1 MKKIYICKRDCE
13 TGGVKL
19 SMFFESSKKSLI
31 RLCRVPLFVAVAVAM
46 VVVACTDKKPDS
58 PSSPIVETPEE
69 PSVTDG
75 FKLIGS
81 ADDSVY
87 LGANVL
93 SAPAGERPQMLV
105 LFDYNFWFSKNEVTC
120 GEYKSVMDGRGFVP
134 ECESDSLPVT
144 DVTFYDAVLFANE
157 KSKALD
163 LDTAYRYTAVT
174 KDNLGHCT
182 FLEGYAFD
190 PQSAGARL
198 PTEAEWMYVSRW
210 HWDVQHSWNAENSED
225 KPHEVCSAQQGD
237 AICDMAGNVMEWVND
252 WYANLRDTTLMN
264 FAGAPDGGHQGK
276 RIVKGGSFR
285 TPASGML
292 RYSRGDVYTVT
303 SSTHAEYVG
312 FRLAMGAI
320 PRAVWMN
327 DKGYAGNSRFV
338 VVSNS
343 AKLRGKTGSYNVK
356 LAFRNDLTG
365 NLAYIDYSSG
375 VPRVEEIVDTFDVYH
390 PDISPNGKLV
400 AFCTGIEGVDGKS
413 HVYVRSLDAIW
424 SYFTKL
430 NVDGAAIPRWRVLDS
445 GDTVIV
451 FVTSAANNK
460 DDASFR
466 SQTTWQVPFSRGSFG
481 VPQKLFEG
489 AYHGGVSDDNRLA
502 VTGAS
507 KLRAR
512 IEDSSG
518 AVRDEV
524 WYEGEQACNASLA
537 RDGSKRT
544 LFLDFGG
551 KTGREFVG
559 QDYGT
564 HERLLI
570 ADSTG
575 KLIESIGAPAGFSFD
590 HTEWAHDATRR
601 PGEKYV
607 VTSIANPEGRHGWV
621 VLVDVSDS
629 SMIELVEGEDMWH
642 PALWT
647 QEAGDAIQTDLDL
660 DSAGV
665 YCSIGAGEP
674 PYMLRYKLELL
685 WTYKDTANVVILGS
699 SRPLMGLVPALFSED
714 FFVINMAN
722 VPNMVYVSKYL
733 FENYVLPHV
742 KNLKYLI
749 VSLDIDLWY
758 HSERSDYNFFYNEY
772 KMYPGYVYDANH
784 NFWQDRVPKGLAE
797 VVQSSF
803 GSDFYAGYFRDEM
816 GYVRFNPKSWED
828 LPVVEYD
835 STWMD
840 FASDSYYEAFAHL
853 EEIIE
858 LAESNGIYVI
868 GIVFPQNPNFQ
879 KTGSFGRYGPRR
891 SEAPGLLQG
900 IADLSKKHP
909 NFIFMDENKMGNH
922 DFLGDVCNDKD
933 HLAYTGA
940 VKMTARIDSLLHTL
954 K

>member
-1 MKKIYICKRDCE
+1 MILE
-13 TGGVKL
+13 GVK
-19 SMFFESSKKSLI
+19 KRTI
-31 RLCRVPLFVAVAVAM
+31 RFCRVPLFAAIAFVAVIS
-46 VVVACTDKKPDS
+46 ACTDKESTEP
-58 PSSPIVETPEE
+58 PSPIVEDPEK
-69 PSVTDG
+69 PAVTDG

-87 LGANVL
+87 LGANLASV
-93 SAPAGERPQMLV
+93 PAGDRPQMLV
-105 LFDYNFWFSKNEVTC
+105 RFDYNFWFSKHEVTC
-120 GEYKSVMDGRGFVP
+120 GEYRSVMDGHGFVP
-134 ECESDSLPVT
+134 ECEGDSLPVA

-157 KSKALD
+157 KSKALG
-163 LDTAYRYTAVT
+163 LDTAYRYTSVV

-190 PQSAGARL
+190 PQSPGMRL
-198 PTEAEWMYVSRW
+198 PTEAEWMFVSRW
-210 HWDVQHSWNAENSED
+210 HWDTQHSWNAENSEN
-225 KPHEVCSAQQGD
+225 KPHNVCTALPDD
-237 AICDMAGNVMEWVND
+237 AICDMAGNVMEWMND
-252 WYANLRDTTLMN
+252 WYANMRDTTLTN
-264 FAGAPDGGHQGK
+264 FAGAPDGGHQAK

-285 TPASGML
+285 TPAAGML

-320 PRAVWMN
+320 PNAVWMN
-327 DKGYAGNSRFV
+327 DRGYAGNSRFV
-338 VVSNS
+338 IVASS

-365 NLAYIDYSSG
+365 NLAFIDYSSG
-375 VPRVEEIVDTFDVYH
+375 IPNVQEIVDDLDVYH
-390 PDISPNGKLV
+390 PDISPDGKYV
-400 AFCTGIEGVDGKS
+400 AFCTGSEGVDGKS

-424 SYFTKL
+424 SDYSLTKL
-430 NVDGAAIPRWRVLDS
+430 DMDGAAIPRWRVLDS

-460 DDASFR
+460 DDASFKMQ
-466 SQTTWQVPFSRGSFG
+466 STWQVRFSNGSFVG
-481 VPQKLFEG
+481 VPQKLFDG
-489 AYHGGVSDDNRLA
+489 AYHGGVSGDNRLA

-512 IEDSSG
+512 IADSTG
-518 AVRDEV
+518 TARDMV
-524 WYEGEQACNASLA
+524 WYGGEQACNASLA

-551 KTGREFVG
+551 SMGREFVG
-559 QDYGT
+559 QNYGT

-575 KLIESIGAPAGFSFD
+575 QLIESIGAPAGFSFD
-590 HTEWAHDATRR
+590 HTEWAHDATMR
-601 PGEKYV
+601 PDERFV
-607 VTSIANPEGRHGWV
+607 VTSISNPEGRHGWV

-629 SMIELVEGEDMWH
+629 SMIELVEGEEIWH
-642 PALWT
+642 PTLWT
-647 QEAGDAIQTDLDL
+647 QEPGSALQTDLDL
-660 DSAGV
+660 DSAGA
-665 YCSIGAGEP
+665 YCALGAGEP

-699 SRPLMGLVPALFSED
+699 SRPLMGLVPALFSSD
-714 FFVINMAN
+714 LFVINMAN

-749 VSLDIDLWY
+749 VSLDIDLWF

-784 NFWQDRVPKGLAE
+784 SFWQDEYPKGLAE

-803 GSDFYAGYFRDEM
+803 GSEYYAGYFRDEM
-816 GYVRFNPKSWED
+816 GYVRFSPKPWED

-835 STWMD
+835 STWMS
-840 FASDSYYEAFAHL
+840 FASDSYYESLARL
-853 EEIIE
+853 EELIE
-858 LAESNGIYVI
+858 LAESRGIYVV

-891 SEAPGLLQG
+891 SEAPALLQG
-900 IADLSKKHP
+900 IADLSKSHP